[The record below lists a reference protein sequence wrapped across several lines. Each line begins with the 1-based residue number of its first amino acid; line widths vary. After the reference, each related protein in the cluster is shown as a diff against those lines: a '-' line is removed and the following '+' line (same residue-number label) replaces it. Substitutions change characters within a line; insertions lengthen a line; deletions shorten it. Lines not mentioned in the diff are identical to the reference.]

1 MSTTENT
8 DKIIKFIDDKYKI
21 KDLNDDSLVSISIHI
36 FDLLNL
42 KSVSETAEYLG
53 KTPRGVRQFSKDII
67 NINQFQFVK
76 NNE

>member
-1 MSTTENT
+1 MSTFENT

-21 KDLNDDSLVSISIHI
+21 KDLNDDSLVSIAIHI

-42 KSVSETAEYLG
+42 QTVSENAKSLG
-53 KTPRGVRQFSKDII
+53 KTDRGVRKFSKNII
-67 NINQFQFVK
+67 KINQFTFVK